1 MFDPIQEKAKYW
13 AETLRKERDAI
24 KKAQKRAYDAYLKRE
39 IKVTPIDYEPDVCAH
54 DQWLEQGNDNQIR
67 NGYMVNES
75 TSTL

>member
-13 AETLRKERDAI
+13 AETQRKEHDAI

-39 IKVTPIDYEPDVCAH
+39 IKVTPIDYEPEVCAH
-54 DQWLEQGNDNQIR
+54 DQWLEQGNDNQTR
-67 NGYMVNES
+67 NSYMVNER